1 MAVFDVFNGDADGIC
16 ALHQLRLADPMES
29 TLITGVKRNI
39 ILLDGLEAG
48 AGDQVTVMDISL
60 DKNRTSLERLLDKG
74 ARITYFD
81 HHYAGEIPAHQN
93 LKTYI
98 DTSSDTCT
106 SLLVNDFLDSQ
117 YLAWA
122 VTATFGDNLFKSAV
136 KAAEPLGLSD
146 EQLEQLKALGIY
158 INYNGYG
165 ASLEDLHFVPKDL
178 YKAMKPYA
186 DPFEFI
192 HESTEYHTL
201 AEGYAEDIEAAR
213 TIKAEQEDDAF
224 AIYILPDEPWARR
237 VSGVFANQLAQDHP
251 SRAHA
256 ILSEKDNGSYLVSV
270 RAPLSNRTGADE
282 VCRQF
287 PSGGGRKAAAGINDL
302 PTSEY
307 INFIKVMGET
317 FGQAS

>member
-165 ASLEDLHFVPKDL
+165 ASLEDLHFEPKDL
-178 YKAMKPYA
+178 YMAMKPYA